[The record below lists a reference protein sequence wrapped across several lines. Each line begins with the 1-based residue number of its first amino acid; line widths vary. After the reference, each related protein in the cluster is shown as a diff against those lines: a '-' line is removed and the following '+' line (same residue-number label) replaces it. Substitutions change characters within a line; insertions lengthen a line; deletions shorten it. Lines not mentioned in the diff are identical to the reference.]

1 MVKKLFQVTIV
12 LVFIVAANNFTQAQN
27 SISPEKRKL
36 IAELITLTKADTQ
49 VVEITDTMLESMEKT
64 YPLIIKQ
71 TLAGNGQLDKIEQ
84 DKLAARMISSF
95 QSFSKKFRER
105 LPKEINYGQFIKDAV
120 YPLYDKYFTEKELA
134 DLVAFYK
141 TETGQ
146 KIVSTMPKLFAES
159 TAMSEKFLLPK
170 VLELVDKIVK
180 EELDTFAAPTSESED
195 NN

>member
-1 MVKKLFQVTIV
+1 MRKFLQLTII
-12 LVFIVAANNFTQAQN
+12 LVFIIAANNFAQAQD

-36 IAELITLTKADTQ
+36 IAELVTLTKADTQ
-49 VVEITDTMLESMEKT
+49 VVKITDIMLASMGKT

-71 TLAGNGQLDKIEQ
+71 TLEGNGQLDKIEQ
-84 DKLAARMISSF
+84 DKLAARMNASF

-105 LPKEINYGQFIKDAV
+105 LPKEIDYGQFIKDTV

-146 KIVSTMPKLFAES
+146 KIVSTMPELFAES

-180 EELDTFAAPTSESED
+180 EELDTFAAPTNENED